1 MKTVSLKPFIYKM
14 MILPTK
20 TGSGQTQGKLK
31 TRPFYQVQ
39 REQEQQEKWEAEVL
53 LLFPSLLTTSLCLID
68 RLRQSSAAHLT
79 KTSSGQPP
87 DSTKSRRLKQLCV
100 CPLQD
105 LFEAVLAR
113 PATFHYELERLYGK
127 PFGDPSEAT
136 PTTWLPRLVRKRFR
150 VWFLVPF

>member
-1 MKTVSLKPFIYKM
+1 M
-14 MILPTK
+14 
-20 TGSGQTQGKLK
+20 
-31 TRPFYQVQ
+31 
-39 REQEQQEKWEAEVL
+39 
-53 LLFPSLLTTSLCLID
+53 
-68 RLRQSSAAHLT
+68 
-79 KTSSGQPP
+79 
-87 DSTKSRRLKQLCV
+87 CV

-150 VWFLVPF
+150 VWFLVRFNRAFMVERIIYLLFEPFIHKNDDFTKTGSGQTQGKQLKKNATCAISSQ